1 MGVWRHLLKDVVI
14 GTRHFFF
21 CAGDDVKHGR
31 GKGCVEMKRWAK
43 RNNLGIAT
51 LGFVV
56 LSVTVLAAARK
67 TYYCKYCG
75 LGYQTINSLTA
86 ADCVRHPAGRHKHEL
101 YQGTE
106 KATYECQYCGHK
118 AMDIRT
124 LTAAK
129 CFRHPKGAYKGR
141 HVPAL

>member
-1 MGVWRHLLKDVVI
+1 
-14 GTRHFFF
+14 
-21 CAGDDVKHGR
+21 
-31 GKGCVEMKRWAK
+31 MKRTIGMLCL
-43 RNNLGIAT
+43 LGT
-51 LGFVV
+51 VV
-56 LSVTVLAAARK
+56 LLTSAVMAGKK

-86 ADCVRHPAGRHKHEL
+86 ADCARHPAGRHKHEL

-106 KATYECQYCGHK
+106 KKSYECQYCGRK
-118 AMDIRT
+118 AADIST

-129 CFRHPKGAYKGR
+129 CQRHPKGAYKGR

>member
-1 MGVWRHLLKDVVI
+1 MNNQYESLYQRAKNQDKTKVSAYLNSATTPRCGSSQKKNIVI
-14 GTRHFFF
+14 I
-21 CAGDDVKHGR
+21 CA
-31 GKGCVEMKRWAK
+31 
-43 RNNLGIAT
+43 LG
-51 LGFVV
+51 LVV
-56 LSVTVLAAARK
+56 LSATALAAAKK

-86 ADCVRHPAGRHKHEL
+86 ADCARHPAGRHKHEL

-106 KATYECQYCGHK
+106 KKSYECQYCGRK
-118 AMDIRT
+118 AADIST

-129 CFRHPKGAYKGR
+129 CQRHPKGAYKGR